1 MLIHYGQTSSN
12 MCNRHHEQK
21 NITIGKNV
29 GFIGAMA
36 DFEGSTLSG

>member
-21 NITIGKNV
+21 NITLSKND
-29 GFIGAMA
+29 GFTGAIA
-36 DFEGSTLSG
+36 VFEGRTLSG